1 MRTAKTKSDPTGV
14 SARSEY
20 DPRTM
25 AGSVSSSTPARATP
39 PQAIRFTRGSDGT
52 RLAYALHGSGPPLIV
67 VSCWLS
73 HLQHD
78 WESPVWRHFLEELG
92 EFSTLVRYDERGFG
106 MSDWNVSDFSLAARL
121 GDLEAVID
129 SLGFERVSLLG
140 MSDGSP
146 IALLYAARHPERVS
160 RLVLYGTVCGER
172 VVFEGERLLEEETYQ
187 GLVRIGW
194 AGADPRFRRVFTQG
208 FIPDA
213 TEEQMRWFDELQ
225 RQSTSTA
232 NYLAARAARYGEDIT
247 GEISNVEAPTLI
259 LHAVGD
265 RMKTFD
271 NATEVASLI
280 RDSRLVPLESRNHI
294 LLEREPA
301 WQVFVTEV
309 RGFMEPEHAAWPVS
323 THASGSRE
331 AGPHERLTGR
341 ELEVLRLAADGLA
354 NDAIAAAM
362 GLSPRTIERHLSNA
376 YSKLG
381 LVGKPARAAAVAE
394 VFRQGLA

>member
-1 MRTAKTKSDPTGV
+1 MVGR
-14 SARSEY
+14 
-20 DPRTM
+20 
-25 AGSVSSSTPARATP
+25 VSSSTFAGATP
-39 PQAIRFTRGSDGT
+39 PRQAIQFTRGRDGT
-52 RLAYALHGSGPPLIV
+52 RLAYAHHGSGPPLIV

-78 WESPVWRHFLEELG
+78 WESPVWRHFHEELG
-92 EFSTLVRYDERGFG
+92 VFTTLVRYDERGFG
-106 MSDWNVSDFSLAARL
+106 MSDWNVTDFSLAARL
-121 GDLEAVID
+121 GDLEAIVD
-129 SLGFERVSLLG
+129 ALGYDKVSLLG

-225 RQSTSTA
+225 RQSTSTE
-232 NYLAARAARYGEDIT
+232 NYLAARAARYREDIT
-247 GEISNVEAPTLI
+247 AEVANVQAPTVI

-280 RDSRLVPLESRNHI
+280 RGSRLVPLDSRNHI
-294 LLEREPA
+294 LLEGEPA
-301 WQVFVTEV
+301 WQVFLAEV
-309 RGFMEPEHAAWPVS
+309 RSFMEPERVAWAAS
-323 THASGSRE
+323 ARSSGRREVGIHEPLSR
-331 AGPHERLTGR
+331 R

-354 NDAIAAAM
+354 NAAIATAM
-362 GLSPRTIERHLSNA
+362 GLSPRTVERHLSNA

-381 LVGKPARAAAVAE
+381 LAGKPARAAAVAE

>member
-1 MRTAKTKSDPTGV
+1 
-14 SARSEY
+14 
-20 DPRTM
+20 
-25 AGSVSSSTPARATP
+25 
-39 PQAIRFTRGSDGT
+39 
-52 RLAYALHGSGPPLIV
+52 
-67 VSCWLS
+67 
-73 HLQHD
+73 
-78 WESPVWRHFLEELG
+78 
-92 EFSTLVRYDERGFG
+92 
-106 MSDWNVSDFSLAARL
+106 
-121 GDLEAVID
+121 
-129 SLGFERVSLLG
+129 
-140 MSDGSP
+140 
-146 IALLYAARHPERVS
+146 
-160 RLVLYGTVCGER
+160 
-172 VVFEGERLLEEETYQ
+172 VFEGASLLEEETYQ

-232 NYLAARAARYGEDIT
+232 NYLAARAARYREDIT
-247 GEISNVEAPTLI
+247 GEIPSIDAPTLI

-265 RMKTFD
+265 RLKTFD

-280 RDSRLVPLESRNHI
+280 RGSRLVPLESRNHI
-294 LLEREPA
+294 LLEGEPA
-301 WQVFVTEV
+301 WEVFVTEV
-309 RGFMEPEHAAWPVS
+309 RSFMEPERAAWAAS
-323 THASGSRE
+323 AHASGRRE
-331 AGPHERLTGR
+331 AGPHEPLTGR